1 MALCLYISH
10 VFAGD
15 HTFYLGHQRPT
26 EEFLKAFEQIL
37 RGYWGDLRQGRHCKY
52 KDNVVSVCSLQP
64 AHKSV
69 QLVYEIPV
77 TIKSRANTVRV
88 RDWKQIQAST
98 GMGIGMETRSKL
110 QWQSNLN
117 YLYIYIYIY
126 TCFSFASSVNFYW
139 WILFLFCF
147 YNIWGIIFCLTF
159 PLCYV

>member
-10 VFAGD
+10 VFAGN

-37 RGYWGDLRQGRHCKY
+37 RGYWGDLRQGRRCKY

-77 TIKSRANTVRV
+77 TIKSRANTVRA

-110 QWQSNLN
+110 QWQSNIKLFIHT
-117 YLYIYIYIY
+117 YIHIYIY
-126 TCFSFASSVNFYW
+126 TLVFHLQVQ
-139 WILFLFCF
+139 
-147 YNIWGIIFCLTF
+147 
-159 PLCYV
+159 